1 VQRLVQRGLDL
12 YTGASRRL
20 LNVNRISLFLSTHF
34 DNCITLF
41 FFLSTAV
48 SVDGNQE
55 AKKRRRKAPLVL
67 DFQDIPNFGKHYDS
81 AGSYS
86 KLNQTTLLQW
96 LTEKITLPEDLQ
108 VDLKEFYQ

>member
-1 VQRLVQRGLDL
+1 M
-12 YTGASRRL
+12 
-20 LNVNRISLFLSTHF
+20 
-34 DNCITLF
+34 
-41 FFLSTAV
+41 FLSTAV
-48 SVDGNQE
+48 SADGNQE

-67 DFQDIPNFGKHYDS
+67 DFQDIPNFGKHYDP

-108 VDLKEFYQ
+108 FDPKEFYQ